1 MVQRC
6 GHRAIGRLA
15 GLAVASALV
24 LAACSDEEPQDFT
37 ADNRT
42 GFLAACTQPLE
53 DSRTISA
60 VCQCVFDETQA
71 QLTFEEFRA
80 IDAELVAQAAAD
92 DDVEG
97 DPALPDD
104 LAEII
109 AGCLIA
115 ETDL

>member
-1 MVQRC
+1 MVQRRRQ
-6 GHRAIGRLA
+6 RAIGRVVTLA
-15 GLAVASALV
+15 AAAALLV
-24 LAACSDEEPQDFT
+24 AACSEDEPQDFT

-42 GFLAACTQPLE
+42 GFLAACTQPLD

-71 QLTFEEFRA
+71 QLTFERFRS
-80 IDAELVAQAAAD
+80 IDDELIAQAD
-92 DDVEG
+92 DEEID
-97 DPALPDD
+97 DPSLPDD

-115 ETDL
+115 EADL

>member
-1 MVQRC
+1 MQRRPQ
-6 GHRAIGRLA
+6 RAIGR
-15 GLAVASALV
+15 VVALV
-24 LAACSDEEPQDFT
+24 AASTLALTACAEEEPQDFT

-71 QLTFEEFRA
+71 QLTFEEFRS
-80 IDAELVAQAAAD
+80 IDDELVAQAEAEETPED
-92 DDVEG
+92 G
-97 DPALPDD
+97 QALPDD

-109 AGCLIA
+109 ASCLIA
-115 ETDL
+115 EAGL